1 MLVLLSNLV
10 CVYRYRYVLF
20 YTQSLYVIVLNNI
33 YYVIHI
39 TAYCFHS
46 HKWFIIRQ
54 CSPTNKPATREG
66 VKTVQVKTHETSEH
80 QEVRRMNKRKKNE
93 EEKKNIN
100 PRGDVV
106 SGMRGWPHPRKEGC
120 ERPTKSRGLLSDGAA
135 CPCRRQ
141 RPPPHL
147 SFHLRSDVAVSLW
160 ALSI

>member
-93 EEKKNIN
+93 EEKK
-100 PRGDVV
+100 
-106 SGMRGWPHPRKEGC
+106 K
-120 ERPTKSRGLLSDGAA
+120 
-135 CPCRRQ
+135 RRI
-141 RPPPHL
+141 
-147 SFHLRSDVAVSLW
+147 
-160 ALSI
+160 SIQEEMW